1 MNIQWE
7 DINMWLYG
15 VASSLGALVIV
26 LVRKV
31 FTNEKQIELLKQQIN
46 AQEGRFAEFRNDL
59 KEVRDDIKILIR
71 DDRNH

>member
-1 MNIQWE
+1 VNVNWD
-7 DINMWLYG
+7 DINIWLYG

-46 AQEGRFAEFRNDL
+46 AQEGRFTEFRNDL

-71 DDRNH
+71 DGRNQ